1 MVRINSVAVEV
12 KAFSSQY
19 LAISDKLITK
29 RCRSILRTRLG
40 IISSPRELQ
49 GWWLKPRK
57 RSALSVSAFF
67 LYLQLASACLLFVS
81 TLQFFSS
88 LHLILFSPPNIYTN
102 ICTKRAP
109 LLKSQYLFALQHECL
124 ALFFLPS
131 LSKLGRVL
139 ATKNLQQETIWG
151 NLKLVEIFEL
161 LSGKIFSL
169 WKNPQPCGQNRWHEG
184 ESSEI
189 QLTLENL
196 SINPRLEFPEN

>member
-1 MVRINSVAVEV
+1 MQINFADQVGNYFKPARASRLMAQAQETQRAVS
-12 KAFSSQY
+12 KFFFPY
-19 LAISDKLITK
+19 LKQA
-29 RCRSILRTRLG
+29 R
-40 IISSPRELQ
+40 
-49 GWWLKPRK
+49 
-57 RSALSVSAFF
+57 
-67 LYLQLASACLLFVS
+67 ACLLFVS

-161 LSGKIFSL
+161 LSGKIFGL
-169 WKNPQPCGQNRWHEG
+169 WENPQLCGQNR
-184 ESSEI
+184 
-189 QLTLENL
+189 
-196 SINPRLEFPEN
+196 